1 MPVLKLAILG
11 PEAALS
17 PNTGA
22 SIGALG
28 LALALELTID
38 GDVDID
44 GLADALRGALGCV
57 LLVGD
62 AVSVFCACCAAAIA
76 LS

>member
-1 MPVLKLAILG
+1 MPVLKLAMLG
-11 PEAALS
+11 PEAVTS

-28 LALALELTID
+28 LLLALEFAI
-38 GDVDID
+38 DVDVD
-44 GLADALRGALGCV
+44 GLADALRGALRCV
-57 LLVGD
+57 LLIGD